1 MLPKQIRFLH
11 PYLHFTGLLLM
22 VVGLP
27 FSLLLMS
34 LSQFFIVGN
43 WILEADFKTKWERF
57 KSNKIAWMLCGI
69 FILLLP
75 GLLWTNNIN
84 DGLKLI
90 RINLPFLI
98 YPFFLS
104 SSVPLKK
111 SWYELLLKLSFVSVF
126 LATLACSF
134 IGLPQWLNGEFS
146 DIRQISIFISHIR
159 FALLIDLSILI
170 GIWIIGNKGI
180 QVKTHE
186 KWLIVGIIIWMVV
199 FLFILQSLTG
209 IAILFFILALWG
221 STFLLKNYSLKKAIL
236 FFLIPVSLLAGLFFQ
251 LSASWDKYHT
261 PDSKYSAPLKSLT
274 RMGNAYTHQLDIIEN
289 GHYVNSY
296 VCEKELRTSWNTRS
310 KTSLDSNDQK
320 GHQTYTTLVR
330 FLNSK
335 GLNKDAEGVFML
347 SEREVHYIE
356 QGIANVNYTGLWG
369 IRMRL
374 YQMFW
379 ELDYN
384 QRGGTAPIGYTVMMK
399 LEFWETALHIIL
411 QHPISGVGTGDV
423 TDAFKEEYSKSNSWL
438 NEKWRL
444 TSHNYYLYIA
454 VALGIPGLIAF
465 LILITLPFIRTF
477 KKSPYLPLTL
487 FWGIALI
494 SMLTEDTLN
503 TQAGASFV
511 AFFYCFFLFS
521 RPNIKSTSSTSSSIS
536 SED

>member
-27 FSLLLMS
+27 FSLLFMS

-43 WILEADFKTKWERF
+43 WILEAGFKEKWGRF
-57 KSNKIAWMLCGI
+57 KSNKTAWMLCGI

-75 GLLWTNNIN
+75 GMLWTNNIN

-104 SSVPLKK
+104 SSAPLKK

-170 GIWIIGNKGI
+170 GIWIVGSKSI
-180 QVKTHE
+180 QLKAIE
-186 KWLIVGIIIWMVV
+186 RWLMVVVIIWMFL

-209 IAILFFILALWG
+209 IAILLFLLTIWG
-221 STFLLKNYSLKKAIL
+221 ITFLFNNYSLKKAI
-236 FFLIPVSLLAGLFFQ
+236 FFLSIPVFLLIGLCFQ
-251 LSASWDKYHT
+251 LASSWKNYHT
-261 PDSKYSAPLKSLT
+261 PDSKYSAPLTSLT
-274 RMGNAYTHQLDIIEN
+274 RMGNTYTHNFDIIEN

-296 VCEKELRTSWNTRS
+296 VCVEELRTSWKSRS
-310 KTSLDSNDQK
+310 KLCIDSNDNK
-320 GHQTYTTLVR
+320 GHLTYTTLVR

-335 GLNKDAEGVFML
+335 GLNKDAEGVFSL
-347 SEREVHYIE
+347 SEREVHFIE

-384 QRGGTAPIGYTVMMK
+384 QRGGKAPIGYTVMMK
-399 LEFWETALHIIL
+399 LEFWKTAVNIIR
-411 QHPISGVGTGDV
+411 QHPFAGVGTGDV
-423 TDAFKEEYSKSNSWL
+423 TDAFKKEYSKSNSWL

-444 TSHNYYLYIA
+444 TSHNYYLYTA
-454 VALGIPGLIAF
+454 VALGIPSLIVF
-465 LILITLPFIRTF
+465 LVLITLPFIQTF

-503 TQAGASFV
+503 TQAGVSFV

-521 RPNIKSTSSTSSSIS
+521 RPIKRSISADSVSTSS
-536 SED
+536 EN

>member
-43 WILEADFKTKWERF
+43 WILETDFKTKWERF

-180 QVKTHE
+180 QVKTRE

-384 QRGGTAPIGYTVMMK
+384 QRGGKAPIGYTVMMK

>member
-335 GLNKDAEGVFML
+335 GLNKDSEGVFML

-384 QRGGTAPIGYTVMMK
+384 QRGGKAPIGYTVMMK

-536 SED
+536 S

>member
-384 QRGGTAPIGYTVMMK
+384 QRGGKAPIGYTVMMK

-411 QHPISGVGTGDV
+411 QHPFSGVGTGDV

>member
-1 MLPKQIRFLH
+1 MLPNQIRFLH

-27 FSLLLMS
+27 FSLILMS

-75 GLLWTNNIN
+75 GLLWTNNFN

-111 SWYELLLKLSFVSVF
+111 SWYELLLKLSFASVF
-126 LATLACSF
+126 LATLVCSF
-134 IGLPQWLNGEFS
+134 IGLPHWLHGEFS

-180 QVKTHE
+180 PVKRVE
-186 KWLIVGIIIWMVV
+186 KWLILGIVMWMVV

-221 STFLLKNYSLKKAIL
+221 SSFLLKNYSLKKAIL
-236 FFLIPVSLLAGLFFQ
+236 LFLIPVSILLGLFLQ

-274 RMGNAYTHQLDIIEN
+274 PQGNAYTHQLDIIEN

-296 VCEKELRTSWNTRS
+296 VCEKELRDSWSNRS

-320 GHQTYTTLVR
+320 GHQIYTTLVR

-335 GLNKDAEGVFML
+335 GLNKDAEGVSTL
-347 SEREVHYIE
+347 SEIEVQYIE
-356 QGIANVNYTGLWG
+356 RGIANVNYTGLWG

-384 QRGGTAPIGYTVMMK
+384 QRGGKAPIGFTVMMK
-399 LEFWETALHIIL
+399 LEFWKTAFHIIL
-411 QHPISGVGTGDV
+411 QHPILGVGTGDV

-438 NEKWRL
+438 NDKWRL

-454 VALGIPGLIAF
+454 VALGIPGLIVF
-465 LILITLPFIRTF
+465 LILIILPFITTI

-503 TQAGASFV
+503 TQAGVSFV

-521 RPNIKSTSSTSSSIS
+521 RPNIKSISSSSGS

>member
-180 QVKTHE
+180 QVKTRE

-384 QRGGTAPIGYTVMMK
+384 QRGGKAPIGYTVMMK